1 MNKENQIEIKL
12 YYKCKNKTVKE
23 YSIDKNN
30 ITFGDILDY
39 YYNDIKRDCNQFQL
53 KSKYLFNK
61 KILESKDIILIL
73 QMSKHIKINNIKETK
88 IVIYLDQIYKIYD
101 EDLLK
106 CNKLVIPI
114 KNDDVL

>member
-1 MNKENQIEIKL
+1 MKEQNNE
-12 YYKCKNKTVKE
+12 
-23 YSIDKNN
+23 NN

-39 YYNDIKRDCNQFQL
+39 YYNDIKKDCNKFQL

-61 KILESKDIILIL
+61 KILESKDIILSL
-73 QMSKHIKINNIKETK
+73 LMNKHINIHNIKETK

-106 CNKLVIPI
+106 CNKLVMPI
-114 KNDDVL
+114 KNDDALEFYIYNQEKGIVKIEE